1 MFRRNMVILQDLLDN
16 GARIDVPIVISKRSN
31 TVLNI
36 VLAAMMRL
44 QYEAFDILL
53 EANDHQFPDV
63 SSSLQS
69 VKDHIKEKKDEK
81 LGEITAKH
89 ARWFRLRQFL
99 KLKQDIDKGTTATQR
114 KLMGDTNYPLEQ
126 IRNLNH
132 NLMREIIKD
141 YF

>member
-1 MFRRNMVILQDLLDN
+1 MVRLLQL
-16 GARIDVPIVISKRSN
+16 
-31 TVLNI
+31 TF

-81 LGEITAKH
+81 PKILPPRPPILIGRPEPSDKDTMIEI
-89 ARWFRLRQFL
+89 
-99 KLKQDIDKGTTATQR
+99 
-114 KLMGDTNYPLEQ
+114 
-126 IRNLNH
+126 
-132 NLMREIIKD
+132 
-141 YF
+141 